1 MLAHLSRGNT
11 DYILCSENL
20 TDQVKIMLVDGGA
33 RCATKELRSLFEVQG
48 REKPI
53 LDKN

>member
-11 DYILCSENL
+11 DYTWCRENL

-33 RCATKELRSLFEVQG
+33 LCATKELRWFEVQG
-48 REKPI
+48 EEKPI